1 LFFNPA
7 YAGDGIPHMRDEEI
21 FLPVCDI
28 LIMAISYQINL
39 ILNPMNAELMPTNVI
54 ALYVTFPQN

>member
-28 LIMAISYQINL
+28 LIMAISFACD
-39 ILNPMNAELMPTNVI
+39 LNWLVFDE
-54 ALYVTFPQN
+54 ALN